1 MQDWENGDFRFA
13 KPATRS
19 GMGVV
24 GNAACPNVRLAPQY
38 TSHVGTNS
46 EKVGKQKQKKM
57 YTAKF
62 GGFWAKRG
70 AKNDV
75 ANGLHVRK
83 VHK

>member
-1 MQDWENGDFRFA
+1 MQDRENGDFRFA
-13 KPATRS
+13 KPVARS

-38 TSHVGTNS
+38 ASHVGTNS
-46 EKVGKQKQKKM
+46 EEVGKQKQKKAD
-57 YTAKF
+57 TAKF
-62 GGFWAKRG
+62 GGSWAKWG
-70 AKNDV
+70 AKNGV